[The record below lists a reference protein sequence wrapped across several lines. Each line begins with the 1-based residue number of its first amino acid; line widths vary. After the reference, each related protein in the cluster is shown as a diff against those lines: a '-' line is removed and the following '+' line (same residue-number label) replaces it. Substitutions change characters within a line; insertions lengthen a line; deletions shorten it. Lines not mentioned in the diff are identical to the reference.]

1 MEMERRKE
9 GGREGEDMG
18 TNNGIRRKVIQK
30 EKKIQ
35 S

>member
-9 GGREGEDMG
+9 GGREGGDMG